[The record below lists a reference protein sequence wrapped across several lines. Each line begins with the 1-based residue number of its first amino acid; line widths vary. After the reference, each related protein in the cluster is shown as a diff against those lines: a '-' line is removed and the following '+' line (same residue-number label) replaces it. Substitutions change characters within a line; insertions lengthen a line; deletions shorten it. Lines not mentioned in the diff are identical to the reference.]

1 MKKVCWLSAGVSS
14 FIAGVLAQN
23 VDEYIYIDVPDVFE
37 MRAKMEDDLGATCIK
52 GIRLRDLE
60 PGKGRNKVILPD

>member
-23 VDEYIYIDVPDVFE
+23 VDEYILLSVRLWQ
-37 MRAKMEDDLGATCIK
+37 RALKSRCPVNRDRMSNVEILGV
-52 GIRLRDLE
+52 GLRLT
-60 PGKGRNKVILPD
+60 